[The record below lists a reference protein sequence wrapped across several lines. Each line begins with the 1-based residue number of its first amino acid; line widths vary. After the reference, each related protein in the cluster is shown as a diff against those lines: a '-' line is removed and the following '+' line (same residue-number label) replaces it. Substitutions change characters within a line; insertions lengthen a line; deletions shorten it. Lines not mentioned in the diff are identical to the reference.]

1 MIRNRHQIRRLQAA
15 AFQPFL
21 LALIMALIGLW
32 QSGAASAADNATRL
46 DTNGEVLALETNK
59 GVLLRL
65 DRPATDIFITNPGIA
80 DVQVK
85 SPRLIYVFGVS
96 PGETT
101 LYALG
106 DDERP
111 IYSTVLQVTTN
122 LAQLDSLY
130 EQLLPDSS
138 IQVQMVNGMGLLKG
152 VAPNAAAAEAA
163 ERYAK
168 SFLGMDV
175 VNQISVVQP
184 TQVNLRVKF
193 AEVGR
198 STLKQLGV
206 NWESL
211 FDIGDATIGLFTGRN
226 ITQTIVDPVTGLP
239 TTQFLADGGA
249 DSLLFQGSTG
259 NVQLNAVL
267 DALET
272 EGLISVLAEPNLT
285 AVTGQT
291 ATFLA
296 GGEFPV
302 PIPDEDG
309 IAIEFR
315 EFGVRLAFTPFVESN
330 EKITLRVAPEVS
342 ELSNN
347 GAISVS
353 GIAVPALS
361 TRKVETTVELGSGQS
376 FAIAG
381 LMQNNLSQDV
391 RKFPGLGDIPILGA
405 LFRSDAFRQR
415 ETELVV
421 IVTPYLVKPTDARRL
436 ALPMDGE
443 TLPTDIERYLHNDM
457 ISYAPRK
464 ADAPGAG
471 REGPSLVGRAGF
483 RLK

>member
-1 MIRNRHQIRRLQAA
+1 M
-15 AFQPFL
+15 
-21 LALIMALIGLW
+21 IGLR
-32 QSGAASAADNATRL
+32 SIAIASALVAASLAVPFDASHAQNDAQRL
-46 DTNGEVLALETNK
+46 DTNGEILALETNK

-65 DRPATDIFITNPGIA
+65 DRPASDIFIANPEIA

-85 SPRLIYVFGVS
+85 SPRLIYVFGVA

-106 DDERP
+106 ADEQP
-111 IYSTVLQVTTN
+111 IYSASLQVTTN
-122 LAQLDSLY
+122 LTRLDELY

-138 IQVQMVNGMGLLKG
+138 VQIRMVNGTGLLEG
-152 VAPNAAAAEAA
+152 VAPTAASAEAA
-163 ERYAK
+163 ERYART
-168 SFLGMDV
+168 FLKMDV
-175 VNQISVVQP
+175 VNHINVVQP

-211 FDIGDATIGLFTGRN
+211 FDIGDGTIGLLTGRN
-226 ITQTIVDPVTGLP
+226 VVETIADPITGLP
-239 TTQFLADGGA
+239 TNVFLGDDTA
-249 DSLLFQGSTG
+249 DSILGSVSTG
-259 NVQLNAVL
+259 NIQLNAVL

-315 EFGVRLAFTPFVESN
+315 EFGVRLAFTPFVESSDR
-330 EKITLRVAPEVS
+330 ITLRVAPEVS
-342 ELSNN
+342 ELTNT
-347 GAISVS
+347 GAINIS

-361 TRKVETTVELGSGQS
+361 TRRVETTVELGSGQS
-376 FAIAG
+376 FAVAG
-381 LMQNNLSQDV
+381 LMQSNLNQDV

-421 IVTPYLVKPTDARRL
+421 IVTPYLVKPTDARNL

-443 TLPTDIERYLHNDM
+443 KIPNDVERYLHNEM
-457 ISYAPRK
+457 ISYAPRTL
-464 ADAPGAG
+464 DAPGAG
-471 REGPSLVGRAGF
+471 RSGPSLVGRAGF